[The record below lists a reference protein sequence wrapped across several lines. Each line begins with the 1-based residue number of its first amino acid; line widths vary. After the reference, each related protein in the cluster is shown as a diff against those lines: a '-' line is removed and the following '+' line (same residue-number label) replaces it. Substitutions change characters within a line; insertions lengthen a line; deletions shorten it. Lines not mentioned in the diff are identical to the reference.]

1 MEQNKYSG
9 EYPFYPHQFDFNS
22 FEFYNGDDSYW
33 KNQEYKKQFLM
44 ANGNDINKKAVFQQ
58 MIQLV
63 YLQATKK
70 LNEEQNLP

>member
-44 ANGNDINKKAVFQQ
+44 ANGNDINKKAVF
-58 MIQLV
+58 
-63 YLQATKK
+63 
-70 LNEEQNLP
+70 